1 MRILW
6 VEDNEQLPE
15 GLIKQWFGEF
25 GEQHQIERHHGFTE
39 AYRCIQTQIRNY
51 DCVILDINLENREIS
66 KISSRKPDFIYTFA
80 CCIRVFQQNGL
91 AF

>member
-51 DCVILDINLENREIS
+51 DCVILDINLENSAFNPQDFTDSEIVWP
-66 KISSRKPDFIYTFA
+66 RD
-80 CCIRVFQQNGL
+80 Q
-91 AF
+91 